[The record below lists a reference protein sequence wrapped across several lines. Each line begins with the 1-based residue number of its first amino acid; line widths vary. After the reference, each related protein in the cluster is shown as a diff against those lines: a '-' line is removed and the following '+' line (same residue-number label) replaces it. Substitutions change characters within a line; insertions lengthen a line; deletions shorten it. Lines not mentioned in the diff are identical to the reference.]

1 MSKIEYNEQFIST
14 VVPKGLLIAVGGN
27 EDKEYDLYVLRKV
40 VELCEKSPVNIEII
54 TTASEMPEEMEENY
68 SIAFHK
74 IGNNKFQFM
83 HIHKREQAEEKK
95 YLKRIHEA
103 DIIFFTGGDQ
113 LRITSILG
121 GTSFLNTII
130 QKYYKERCIVAGTSA
145 GATAMS
151 QTMIYDGEVSEAL
164 LKGNVNL
171 TAGIG
176 FINNVIIDSHFIKR
190 GRFGRLMEVITSNP
204 SYLGVGLGEDTGII
218 IRNGYII
225 ETIGNGLVVV
235 FDGTHIHHSN
245 IAEIELGEAIVVEGM
260 LVHTLVEGYGFNLQK
275 RQIIKP
281 TEWGKYTKNKQNEN
295 N

>member
-1 MSKIEYNEQFIST
+1 MSKIKYDEQFIST
-14 VVPKGLLIAVGGN
+14 VVPKGLLVAVGGN
-27 EDKEYDLYVLRKV
+27 EDKEHDLYVLRRV
-40 VELCEKSPVNIEII
+40 IELSEKSPVNIEII
-54 TTASEMPEEMEENY
+54 TTASEMPEEMEKMY
-68 SIAFHK
+68 SGAFLK

-83 HIHKREQAEEKK
+83 HIHTREQAQEKD
-95 YLKRIHEA
+95 YFKRIHEA

-130 QKYYKERCIVAGTSA
+130 QKYYKERCIVAGSSA
-145 GATAMS
+145 GSTAMS

-164 LKGNVNL
+164 LKGSVKL

-176 FINNVIIDSHFIKR
+176 FINNIIIDTHFVKR

-235 FDGTHIHHSN
+235 FEGSHIFHSN
-245 IAEIELGEAIVVEGM
+245 IAEIELGEAIAVEGM
-260 LVHTLVEGYGFNLQK
+260 LVHTLVQGYGFNLQK

-281 TEWGKYTKNKQNEN
+281 TEWGKYTNVKQNEN